1 MMTLDFINWLSHM
14 LLVQSGN
21 LALLTPCVQDEG
33 VDKSDFSEEKYEI
46 TESMRLEMEYNSD
59 RAW

>member
-1 MMTLDFINWLSHM
+1 MDCIVCINFMCIYL
-14 LLVQSGN
+14 
-21 LALLTPCVQDEG
+21 QDGEADETYS
-33 VDKSDFSEEKYEI
+33 DKELNYEI

>member
-1 MMTLDFINWLSHM
+1 MTLDFITWLSHI
-14 LLVQSGN
+14 LLVQSGS
-21 LALLTPCVQDEG
+21 LALLMPCVQDEG
-33 VDKSDFSEEKYEI
+33 VDKSDLSEEKYEI

>member
-1 MMTLDFINWLSHM
+1 MFLIAYYVIVFVNFTCICL
-14 LLVQSGN
+14 
-21 LALLTPCVQDEG
+21 QDG
-33 VDKSDFSEEKYEI
+33 VADETYSEEHNYEI

>member
-1 MMTLDFINWLSHM
+1 MFLIAYYVMVFVNFTCICL
-14 LLVQSGN
+14 
-21 LALLTPCVQDEG
+21 QDG
-33 VDKSDFSEEKYEI
+33 VADETYSDKEHNYEI